1 MDNEQKF
8 KLITQNTEEVLT
20 EQDLKSILEKGT
32 SLKHYIGFEI
42 SGKIHLGT
50 GLMCMSK
57 VKDFMDAGVECT
69 IFLADWH
76 SWINDKLGGDIE
88 VIRNVAVS
96 YFKEGLKA
104 SLECLGGDPDKLKF
118 VLGSD
123 LYHNNDEFWQTVI
136 DVSKNTSLSRMQ
148 RSITIM
154 GRKEEGNVDFAK
166 LIYPPMQVADIF
178 VQGINLP
185 HAGSDQRK
193 AQVIARDVANKVKV
207 KPLKDNEG
215 NVIKPV
221 AIHHHLLLGLE
232 KPSVSPEN
240 VENLQELWASLKMS
254 KSKPDSCVFIHDE
267 ADEIRRKINK
277 AYCPEGDTTFNPVLD
292 WARYLLFREDGSSL
306 TLERPE
312 KFGGDVI
319 YESYSDLEKDFGEK
333 NIHPMDLKTTVAE
346 GVVKLLQPAREHFS
360 KPEVREMLDEIE
372 KLTITR

>member
-1 MDNEQKF
+1 
-8 KLITQNTEEVLT
+8 
-20 EQDLKSILEKGT
+20 
-32 SLKHYIGFEI
+32 
-42 SGKIHLGT
+42 
-50 GLMCMSK
+50 
-57 VKDFMDAGVECT
+57 
-69 IFLADWH
+69 
-76 SWINDKLGGDIE
+76 
-88 VIRNVAVS
+88 
-96 YFKEGLKA
+96 
-104 SLECLGGDPDKLKF
+104 
-118 VLGSD
+118 
-123 LYHNNDEFWQTVI
+123 
-136 DVSKNTSLSRMQ
+136 MQ